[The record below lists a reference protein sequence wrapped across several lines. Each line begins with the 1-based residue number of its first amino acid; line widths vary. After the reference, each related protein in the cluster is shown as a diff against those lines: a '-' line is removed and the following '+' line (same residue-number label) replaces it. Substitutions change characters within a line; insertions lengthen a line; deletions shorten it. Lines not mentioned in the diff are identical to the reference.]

1 LPTLRAIRSRKA
13 SAAAINGVVQ
23 ANGAKVSPVLARTPH
38 RALAG
43 PYYRNV
49 IGNLLAHDAFMG
61 TAEQARPA
69 IESNRIGIIAI
80 CRGNAETALLTR
92 PAPAGLLAALL
103 RGEPPDWLEKL
114 PQAAGEPLEIYR
126 VRLRS

>member
-1 LPTLRAIRSRKA
+1 VRKFRPYWRARLTAHWPGLITATSSATCSRS
-13 SAAAINGVVQ
+13 
-23 ANGAKVSPVLARTPH
+23 
-38 RALAG
+38 
-43 PYYRNV
+43 
-49 IGNLLAHDAFMG
+49 

-114 PQAAGEPLEIYR
+114 PRAAGEPLEIYR